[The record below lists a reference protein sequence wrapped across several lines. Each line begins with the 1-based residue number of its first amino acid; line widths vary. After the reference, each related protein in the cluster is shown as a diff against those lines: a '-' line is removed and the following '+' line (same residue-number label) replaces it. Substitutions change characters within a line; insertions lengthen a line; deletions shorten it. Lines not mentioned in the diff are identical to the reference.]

1 MFSNNTVTI
10 SHETRQ
16 MRNRTPLQTPATQD
30 SGPQERLL
38 EAAIDIFGRYGYEGA
53 TTRKIVQAAGVN
65 IATLP
70 YYFNSKEGLYRAVI
84 SHIVAMLDKQVAN
97 PLKALSRSSIKG
109 KDDRQQAIELLE
121 KLLGKMIGF
130 MLGSPQAPRVARII
144 LHEQLYPSSAYDLL
158 FTGFM
163 EPLIEALTTL
173 ILAVSP
179 DTERRTAKLR
189 AIAII
194 GQFFVF
200 RMARETIIR
209 SVDMEGY
216 THEEMEEIRQV
227 VIAHTRSIL
236 GTLT

>member
-1 MFSNNTVTI
+1 MS
-10 SHETRQ
+10 R
-16 MRNRTPLQTPATQD
+16 QD
-30 SGPQERLL
+30 SGPRERLL
-38 EAAIDIFGRYGYEGA
+38 EAAIDVFGRYGYEGA

-70 YYFNSKEGLYRAVI
+70 YYFSSKEGLYRAVI
-84 SHIVAMLDKQVAN
+84 SHIVAMLEKQVAE
-97 PLKALSRSSIKG
+97 PLKVLSHCSFKG
-109 KDDRQQAIELLE
+109 RDGRHQAIELLE
-121 KLLGKMIGF
+121 RLLGKMVGF

-158 FTGFM
+158 FKGFM
-163 EPLIEALTTL
+163 EPLIEGLTTL
-173 ILAVSP
+173 ILAVSQ
-179 DTERRTAKLR
+179 DHVRRTAKLR

-194 GQFFVF
+194 GQVFVF

-216 THEEMEEIRQV
+216 NNEEMEEVRRV
-227 VIAHTRSIL
+227 VIEHTRSII

>member
-1 MFSNNTVTI
+1 MLSNSTGNT
-10 SHETRQ
+10 SRETRR
-16 MRNRTPLQTPATQD
+16 MKNRAPLQTLPSHD

-38 EAAIDIFGRYGYEGA
+38 EAAIDVFGRYGYEGA

-70 YYFNSKEGLYRAVI
+70 YYFSSKEGLYQAVI
-84 SHIVAMLDKQVAN
+84 SHIVVMLDKQVAES
-97 PLKALSRSSIKG
+97 LKTLSRCSFKG
-109 KDDRQQAIELLE
+109 KDGRHQAFELLE
-121 KLLGKMIGF
+121 QLLGKMIGF

-173 ILAVSP
+173 ILAVSSDP
-179 DTERRTAKLR
+179 VRRTAKLR

-194 GQFFVF
+194 GQVFVF

-209 SVDMEGY
+209 SVDMAGY

-227 VIAHTRSIL
+227 VLEQTRSIL
-236 GTLT
+236 VSLT

>member
-1 MFSNNTVTI
+1 MLSNSTANA
-10 SHETRQ
+10 SRETRR
-16 MRNRTPLQTPATQD
+16 MRNRTPLQTLSKHDP
-30 SGPQERLL
+30 GPQERLL
-38 EAAIDIFGRYGYEGA
+38 EAAIDVFGRYGYEGA

-65 IATLP
+65 IAALP

-84 SHIVAMLDKQVAN
+84 SHIVAMLDKQVAD
-97 PLKALSRSSIKG
+97 PLKAISRSSFKG
-109 KDDRQQAIELLE
+109 TDDRQQAIELLE
-121 KLLGKMIGF
+121 QHLRKMIGF

-158 FTGFM
+158 FKGFM

-179 DTERRTAKLR
+179 DPERRTAKLR

-194 GQFFVF
+194 GQVFVF

-209 SVDMEGY
+209 SVNMAGY
-216 THEEMEEIRQV
+216 TNEEVEEIRQV
-227 VIAHTRSIL
+227 VIEHTRSIL
-236 GTLT
+236 GTLI